1 MGLVAIGALVFI
13 FRPASIMLYI
23 KPVTG
28 WCVLGMVLNAVCIAV
43 MFIFVFNSVF
53 AENTA
58 ALVIKAASRVFKIRN
73 GGKYMDRLAKA
84 MERYKDSANYFAS
97 HKFVIWNV
105 P

>member
-1 MGLVAIGALVFI
+1 
-13 FRPASIMLYI
+13 
-23 KPVTG
+23 
-28 WCVLGMVLNAVCIAV
+28 

-97 HKFVIWNV
+97 HKFVTNINITAIHTAFNTMPSTHHPV
-105 P
+105 TGLIYNIILAGRNINTSA